1 LFSLA
6 ASRHRRVTAAGT
18 ELAGISPFNE
28 GAAMREGPTT
38 GLVLTAGGARGAY
51 QAGVLKRVS
60 ELPALRRGPA
70 PFRIITGASAGAIN
84 GAALAAWHGNFAAGA
99 GKLATLWAGLTARD
113 VFRTDLLALAR
124 SGSRLVLDMAL
135 GWLGGAGRSH
145 ALMDATPLRAFLE
158 RHLPLDGIATAIDS
172 GSLHALAVTATGYH
186 SGKAFTFVQGRP
198 GLPLWNKARRVALAA
213 RLTPRHILAS
223 AAIPLVFPP
232 VALSLASGTT
242 AWFGDGALRLTTP
255 LSPAIRLGARRL
267 FAIGVRCQVS
277 ADSLLR
283 SELSD
288 ASGTVSTLQCPPLSQ
303 ICGVF
308 MNAIFLDHLDAD
320 LDHLRRMNALVAAS
334 TPLPEMSETHE
345 PMSVIEPLVISPSA
359 DIAIIAKTLEHRLPR
374 TLRYVLDGLGTP
386 DAQSADLTSFL
397 LFDRAFTS
405 ELIQLGYRD
414 AAQRID
420 EIEQFLCAGASA
432 APAHLS
438 LAG

>member
-1 LFSLA
+1 MN
-6 ASRHRRVTAAGT
+6 
-18 ELAGISPFNE
+18 I
-28 GAAMREGPTT
+28 GAKKRIQPTS

-60 ELPALRRGPA
+60 EMPALRGKAA

-84 GAALAAWHGNFAAGA
+84 GAVIAAYHADFTNGCA
-99 GKLATLWAGLTARD
+99 KLAELWAQLTAEN

-124 SGSRLVLDMAL
+124 TGKNLMLDMGL
-135 GWLGGAGRSH
+135 GRIIGAGRTH
-145 ALMDATPLRAFLE
+145 GLVDTAPLRKFLGS
-158 RHLPLDGIATAIDS
+158 HLPVENIRLAIES
-172 GSLHALAVTATGYH
+172 GSLHAIAVTATGYH
-186 SGKAFTFVQGRP
+186 SGKAFTFVQGQS
-198 GLPLWNKARRVALAA
+198 GHAVWNKSRRVALPTQ
-213 RLTPRHILAS
+213 LTLDHILAS

-232 VALSLASGTT
+232 VALSVASGST
-242 AWFGDGALRLTTP
+242 AYFGDGALRLTTP
-255 LSPAIRLGARRL
+255 LSPAIRLGAQRL
-267 FAIGVRCQVS
+267 FAIGVRCQES

-283 SELSD
+283 SELSES
-288 ASGTVSTLQCPPLSQ
+288 SGLVSQLKPPPLSQ
-303 ICGVF
+303 VCGVF

-320 LDHLRRMNALVAAS
+320 LDHLKRMNTLVTATKHAVSAAEKLS
-334 TPLPEMSETHE
+334 E
-345 PMSVIEPLVISPSA
+345 PMSVIEPLVVSPSA

-420 EIEQFLCAGASA
+420 EIEHFLML
-432 APAHLS
+432 P
-438 LAG
+438 